1 MSLFKNIF
9 SAGANAASKS
19 ELERAQ
25 DEILMLRN
33 ERQVLLSKYTVLENG
48 LQALTKEKEQLE
60 DRLKDLLAGNA
71 GAASAAANEKT
82 NQDLQQLQAKF
93 DTLQAKTKA
102 LEIVLEQERSNKGA
116 EAPKPATQPVPP
128 AANTAAQPQAEEAQK
143 HIAEME
149 EHVMHTAKLA
159 TLGQLVA
166 GIAHEINT
174 PIGAI
179 NAASTNL
186 LKGVPLLLQNLPQ
199 TLSEVDAQTRDAF
212 FKLVDR
218 GMSFKE
224 TLSSRDER
232 NYRKQVV
239 EQLESKGISNA
250 AVIASGLVKMG
261 VFEKLDEY
269 LLIFSHAKADQ
280 LVELASAAGKVKVNV
295 DNINIAITKAM
306 RINQGLKNFSHKS
319 DPDKPELTDI
329 KESIETVLTVYHNVL
344 KYNVETTKHYDE
356 NLPKTLALPD
366 ELSQVWANL
375 IQNAAQ
381 AMNAAGKLDIS
392 ARMVN
397 DKTIRVDITD
407 SGPGIPPDIQEKIW
421 QPFFTTKKKGEGT
434 GLGLDI
440 VKRIIT
446 NHHGTI
452 TVKSQP
458 GETTFTVRLPVRSV
472 TDAMEATKA

>member
-9 SAGANAASKS
+9 SAGGNMAAKT

-25 DEILMLRN
+25 DEILALRN
-33 ERQVLLSKYTVLENG
+33 ERQILLSKYTVLENG
-48 LQALTKEKEQLE
+48 MAALSKEKQQLE
-60 DRLKDLLAGNA
+60 AQIRDVLAGKA
-71 GAASAAANEKT
+71 DAVTKAANE
-82 NQDLQQLQAKF
+82 NAQLELAQLQAKYE
-93 DTLQAKTKA
+93 TLEAKARA
-102 LEIVLEQERSNKGA
+102 LEIVLEQERSKKPVD
-116 EAPKPATQPVPP
+116 APKIPAPAPATPVVEV
-128 AANTAAQPQAEEAQK
+128 TAAKQEAEEAHKQVE
-143 HIAEME
+143 EME
-149 EHVMHTAKLA
+149 EHMIHTAKLA

-186 LKGVPLLLQNLPQ
+186 MKGVPILLQSLPQ
-199 TLSEVDAQTRDAF
+199 TLAEIDTETREIF

-239 EQLESKGISNA
+239 EQLETKGVGNA
-250 AVIASGLVKMG
+250 SVIAAGLVKMG
-261 VFEKLDEY
+261 IFDNLDEY
-269 LLIFSHAKADQ
+269 LPIFRHVKADQ
-280 LVELASAAGKVKVNV
+280 LVELASSAGKVKVNV
-295 DNINIAITKAM
+295 DNINIAIAKAM

-344 KYNVETTKHYDE
+344 KYNVETTKHYDD
-356 NLPKTLALPD
+356 NLPKTLAFPD

-381 AMNAAGKLDIS
+381 AMNAAGKLDLS
-392 ARMVN
+392 AIYEN
-397 DKTIRVDITD
+397 EKYIRVDITD
-407 SGPGIPPDIQEKIW
+407 SGPGIPPEILEKIW

-446 NHHGTI
+446 KHQGTI
-452 TVKSQP
+452 TVNSKP
-458 GETTFTVRLPVRSV
+458 GETTFTVRIPVKSV
-472 TDAMEATKA
+472 PDAVPAK